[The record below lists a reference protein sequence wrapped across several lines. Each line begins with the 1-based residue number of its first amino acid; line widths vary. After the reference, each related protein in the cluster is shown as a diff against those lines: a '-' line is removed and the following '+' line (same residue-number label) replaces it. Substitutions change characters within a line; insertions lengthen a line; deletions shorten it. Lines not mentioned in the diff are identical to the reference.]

1 MARVVEY
8 VYRESV
14 VHQLHPLSKLAWAL
28 GVMVLALTFNHV
40 YYLLALLSS
49 VVMVAAAGKVLKDL
63 AFVLKGLTLFGGVLV
78 LLQVLFFH
86 GQDVLFYLIPG
97 QHLPVS
103 REAVLLGVA
112 MALRMM
118 TVVLSFLVFLATT
131 QFKDI
136 ILVLTEKLKLPY
148 DYVFMFM
155 TALRFVPTFMME
167 AVQVSYAQQVRGLPI
182 DTGNPLRKL
191 KAYVAVA
198 LPLVLISLKKAE
210 RLAIAMETRG
220 YGSGVRTYLKEPSI
234 ERVDWLVMFLIAVMI
249 VGAILFRLQGFGA
262 AGY

>member
-8 VYRESV
+8 VYRESP

-28 GVMVLALTFNHV
+28 GVMVLALTFNDV
-40 YYLLALLSS
+40 YYLLVLLSS
-49 VVMVAAAGKVLKDL
+49 VVMVALLGQVLKDL
-63 AFVLKGLTLFGGVLV
+63 AFVMKGLVIFGSILV
-78 LLQVLFFH
+78 VLQVFFSQ
-86 GQDVLFYLIPG
+86 GQDVLFYLLMG
-97 QHLPVS
+97 KYLAVT
-103 REAVLLGVA
+103 REALMLGFA

-167 AVQVSYAQQVRGLPI
+167 AVQVSYAQQVRGCPI
-182 DTGNPLRKL
+182 DTGNPLRKI

-220 YGSGVRTYLKEPSI
+220 YGSGSRTYLKEPSLG
-234 ERVDWLVMFLIAVMI
+234 RPDFFALFLISITIVLAVLLRI
-249 VGAILFRLQGFGA
+249 KGFGVIP
-262 AGY
+262 Y